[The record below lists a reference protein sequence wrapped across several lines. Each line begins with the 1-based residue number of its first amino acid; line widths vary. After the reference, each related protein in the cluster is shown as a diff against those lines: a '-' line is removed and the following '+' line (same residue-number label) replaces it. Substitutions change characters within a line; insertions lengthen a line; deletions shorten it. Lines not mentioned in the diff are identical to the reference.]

1 MTPRRARL
9 ALVLGAGLLT
19 GCPTPRTGSA
29 SSDDTQIAPLA
40 TADPGVETACD
51 LATGPLA
58 AGASMEGRT
67 GSHALVL
74 HATSGSHA
82 GATTRAT
89 LRLERSSRAPAGTVT
104 YPLIGTADLRVAEVG
119 GRMPGAATSTD
130 AARPGVLVLEYPRAG
145 GPAGS
150 RDVTVRFG
158 SDANGATLSDQP
170 IDGAFMALQVRRID
184 STGFAGQWSSGQ
196 EGRIA
201 SGHFCARRMAER

>member
-1 MTPRRARL
+1 MTPRRACL
-9 ALVLGAGLLT
+9 ALLLGAGLLT

-29 SSDDTQIAPLA
+29 ASDDTQISPSAS
-40 TADPGVETACD
+40 ADLGVETACA

-58 AGASMEGRT
+58 AGASLEGRT

-104 YPLIGTADLRVAEVG
+104 YALIGTADLRVAEVG
-119 GRMPGAATSTD
+119 GSMPGAATSTD

-145 GPAGS
+145 GPTGS

>member
-1 MTPRRARL
+1 MTTRRACM
-9 ALVLGAGLLT
+9 ALLLGTWLIT
-19 GCPTPRTGSA
+19 GCPAPRAGSA
-29 SSDDTQIAPLA
+29 SSDDTQIAPPASAERGVA
-40 TADPGVETACD
+40 TACE

-74 HATSGSHA
+74 HATSGSNA

-89 LRLERSSRAPAGTVT
+89 LRLERSTRAPAGTVT
-104 YPLIGTADLRVAEVG
+104 YPLVGTADLRAAEVG
-119 GRMPGAATSTD
+119 GSMPGAATSTD

-170 IDGAFMALQVRRID
+170 FDGAFMALQVRRID
-184 STGFAGQWSSGQ
+184 ATGFAGQWSSGQ